1 VLTGVVLDPVAV
13 RKLARDERFRASPDG
28 VMMRAI
34 MGG

>member
-1 VLTGVVLDPVAV
+1 VVDAAAA
-13 RKLARDERFRASPDG
+13 RKLARDQHFRESPDG